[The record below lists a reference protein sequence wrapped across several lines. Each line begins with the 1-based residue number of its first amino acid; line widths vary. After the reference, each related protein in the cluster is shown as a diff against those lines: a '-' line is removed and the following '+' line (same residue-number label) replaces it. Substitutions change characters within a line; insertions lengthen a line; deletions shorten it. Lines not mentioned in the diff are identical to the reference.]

1 MKFFLIIT
9 SILIILTIS
18 ILPVIAEEPEW
29 SDPQEKTLRLEES
42 IIRDKFLIEATSF
55 FEDSV
60 LITVYWKGISIDNNI
75 MRINDSW
82 NVTSGYV
89 DDQEKIINITIKD
102 FREDRGNIS
111 AQEGLNVIVDQWVKI
126 ETRMAGAPL
135 PIVSIVPEEKHRNNR
150 TVVNRVFG
158 PYSEIPINFTIIN
171 NGKATLRTP
180 ILRINTSLPLLFS
193 DDKLYHELSS
203 IKPGENITVR
213 LRFKC
218 PYIGHVG
225 SRTNFTISANVTG
238 KDVFGRTYNDNETI
252 YVIVKAYHD
261 DKLELKKLIPERVY
275 MGDIVTVS
283 LNIKNN
289 MFGFGVRNVTLTDT
303 IPVGFEILHGGNG
316 EIKNKD
322 NISWNITL
330 DSAEKTIL
338 YSIVPKRPGIYS
350 LDNACIDDIST
361 ENMAEK
367 ICSDVPNKVSDHKI
381 IASGPYVE
389 LVKSA
394 NKNINREGQ
403 VDISVY
409 IKNKG
414 DRSAI
419 VKLIDRVPKINIVN
433 KNNNTDNNNIG
444 NSNNAGNNS
453 MEISFD
459 KIFETMIV
467 RPQSTKL
474 LNYSFTIDNNIANGI
489 NNDINNENMNYKLPP
504 AKAIV
509 LDQFLYQEDK
519 YVQKVISN
527 ELSIN
532 DI

>member
-1 MKFFLIIT
+1 MKFFLILT
-9 SILIILTIS
+9 SILMILMIS
-18 ILPVIAEEPEW
+18 IFPVIAEEPEW
-29 SDPQEKTLRLEES
+29 ADPQDKTLRLEES

-60 LITVYWKGISIDNNI
+60 LITVYWKGISIDNNV

-82 NVTSGYV
+82 NVTNRYV

-111 AQEGLNVIVDQWVKI
+111 AQEGLNVIVDQWVKV

-150 TVVNRVFG
+150 TVVNRVFS
-158 PYSEIPINFTIIN
+158 PYSEMPINFTVIN
-171 NGKATLRTP
+171 NGKATLRSP
-180 ILRINTSLPLLFS
+180 ILRVNTSLPLLFP
-193 DDKLYHELSS
+193 DDKLYHELPS
-203 IKPGENITVR
+203 IKSGENITVR
-213 LRFKC
+213 LRFKT
-218 PYIGHVG
+218 PYIGYVG
-225 SRTNFTISANVTG
+225 DRTNFTISANVTG
-238 KDVFGRTYNDNETI
+238 KDVFERRYSDNETI
-252 YVIVKAYHD
+252 YVIVKPYYD
-261 DKLELKKLIPERVY
+261 NKLELKKLIPERVY

-289 MFGFGVRNVTLTDT
+289 MFGFGVRSVTLTDT
-303 IPVGFEILHGGNG
+303 IPVGFEILNGGNG
-316 EIKNKD
+316 EIRNKD

-330 DSAEKTIL
+330 DSADKTII

-361 ENMAEK
+361 ENIAEK
-367 ICSDVPNKVSDHKI
+367 ICSEVPNKVSDHKI
-381 IASGPYVE
+381 IASGPYIE

-394 NKNINREGQ
+394 NKNINRKDKIE
-403 VDISVY
+403 INVY

-419 VKLIDRVPKINIVN
+419 VKLIDRVPKIDIMNG
-433 KNNNTDNNNIG
+433 NT
-444 NSNNAGNNS
+444 GNNS
-453 MEISFD
+453 MEINFD

-467 RPQSTKL
+467 RPQTTKL
-474 LNYSFTIDNNIANGI
+474 LNYSFTIDNDIAN
-489 NNDINNENMNYKLPP
+489 NINNETNNENIGYKLPP

-519 YVQKVISN
+519 YIQKVISN
-527 ELSIN
+527 DLVIS